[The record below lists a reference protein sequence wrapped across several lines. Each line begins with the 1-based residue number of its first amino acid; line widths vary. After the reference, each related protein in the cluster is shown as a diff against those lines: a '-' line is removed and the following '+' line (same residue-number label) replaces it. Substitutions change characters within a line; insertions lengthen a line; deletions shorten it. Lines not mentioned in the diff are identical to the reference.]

1 MEVKYEPWRI
11 IAWADASQL
20 DMFSFG
26 RRLDKGLCTG
36 SVSIG
41 SRLIGCVFLR
51 SLAGHAI
58 GGFHSGF
65 FLRKQVKR
73 IFRAELKGTD
83 KGLILKVY
91 LAVSMQGFEL

>member
-1 MEVKYEPWRI
+1 M
-11 IAWADASQL
+11 SL
-20 DMFSFG
+20 GGLSLG
-26 RRLDKGLCTG
+26 RTLPSWICFHLEG
-36 SVSIG
+36 V
-41 SRLIGCVFLR
+41 
-51 SLAGHAI
+51 LAGHAI

-91 LAVSMQGFEL
+91 LAVSMQGFEP